1 MLGGAGSSYL
11 NSRLTKMSTLEHFLI
26 ETKEP
31 QAYFNSSKVQW
42 HPRNIKCIDNKECL
56 YFDHLNP
63 PAPCA
68 CPLKQAWISL
78 DALIGWLTAAY
89 EENGGLARI
98 KRFI

>member
-1 MLGGAGSSYL
+1 K
-11 NSRLTKMSTLEHFLI
+11 TKD
-26 ETKEP
+26 P

-42 HPRNIKCIDNKECL
+42 HPRDRVLEVIQGLSWCNGNIKCIDNKECL

-68 CPLKQAWISL
+68 CPLKQAWSSL
-78 DALIGWLTAAY
+78 DALIGWLKAAY